1 MIVIITVACNNLSLL
16 YPEEEYFVTRTNH
29 HSSRWGIHQIN
40 IKQMRC
46 NALRNRLNI
55 WQCWDHSFAAGK
67 TLSRIKQSL
76 VSYVVFCLTSSVQK
90 IRVCKY
96 QQDTR
101 TSNLGLG
108 VSGANDPPDRKVIS
122 NDLEQNRNRS
132 AATECNRTG
141 TLYTNESECI
151 ITSLFWS
158 LKALCN
164 IDTCQRRSTEN
175 RYEQMKV

>member
-1 MIVIITVACNNLSLL
+1 MT
-16 YPEEEYFVTRTNH
+16 
-29 HSSRWGIHQIN
+29 
-40 IKQMRC
+40 
-46 NALRNRLNI
+46 
-55 WQCWDHSFAAGK
+55 
-67 TLSRIKQSL
+67 RIKQSL

-122 NDLEQNRNRS
+122 NVLEQNRNRS

-141 TLYTNESECI
+141 TLYTN
-151 ITSLFWS
+151 
-158 LKALCN
+158 
-164 IDTCQRRSTEN
+164 
-175 RYEQMKV
+175 